1 MSWVKAERGT
11 KPGRNRPS
19 KGSDMHHGEFEYV
32 ATALP
37 FRIYRITRGRDGL
50 IIPPSLVP
58 WTILQIDPAA
68 FVTSSSRLHYYNCY
82 TCQDLLSF
90 ASAEITMSV
99 QPNSWPFDLA
109 VAQQLGFVFLA
120 VGGSRAYHQKELTAT
135 GADHRDWDL
144 IGVVK
149 SKNDIVSLV
158 LYSVAQ
164 LNALLGITKVENVKW
179 QKALSEGRNEEWE
192 VLRFSGWAQ
201 DSSKRSLKICSQ
213 AHLFDMA
220 AHHSIERFGVL
231 SARAVRHCRRYHP
244 SDGHRIFAYQPLRL
258 TEDLYILHDADFIHP
273 DSSPTAINPGVT
285 CDLLLT
291 SVVYYDSYPDST
303 KRLISALLRKWKTI
317 SKADSVL
324 SIMPLF
330 YRYLDFDDIFSQ
342 RLRAKL
348 SQAVGL
354 PLLRQ
359 CSPQKLSIGSSRD
372 RGVYHDLS
380 FLPLRQSFWMAYQP
394 SLELTEYLDIYE
406 GPIEYRQGLRHHHSS
421 PFTTNSEGSFG
432 EIRFSGSTWKSA
444 FVKTG
449 PYVKQELSIL
459 PDIQRYFRPRYVQQL
474 IAVNIAARKL
484 FFRFFRGKLLNE
496 LRLEFYT
503 NRANASNRE
512 RMDVVD
518 QFLDIE
524 LRRAE
529 QVTDAYRRTINMS
542 PDTVSSANQG
552 IHRFYYERLKSDS
565 RFIEFYGETI
575 PSICANPATSV
586 SHFLSTPL
594 IINGALHLPLRH
606 YLDHAQ
612 HILSPHA
619 RGGLESLPIAFGLGD
634 GHGGNVMVNKDN
646 FPAKFIHI
654 DYEVSGFHCP
664 FLDMAKALYN
674 DGFFNV
680 LYGDLLCQGITNEP
694 NASGTT
700 VSWAW
705 GREGIC
711 IDCSIK
717 MDEIGKVTAVT
728 KLEYILRPLFELV
741 AQHSSLKAKLAED
754 VLGNALFTC
763 ALLTRNFS
771 ERPDLFFLNLA
782 LGIRLASSMRD
793 VFYELFRWRII
804 SIALSSNLMPDEVF
818 LKRANETF
826 ELQKQFSQEKN
837 ESSGAILQRIA
848 RIAPHTCIR
857 ESIFAESRIDNH
869 FAYENILGSRNP
881 TDQLVDVGCCMG
893 TDIRKLILDGYR
905 SDCILGL
912 DIEKRFFDLG
922 NMLYNK
928 AQQCFKFR
936 HADMLDINFADKYS
950 DLEKKFQFIH
960 TANVLHLFSVKEQD
974 IFFRNLIYL
983 AKPGGIIWGRQVGLA
998 ANNHPSFRQPE
1009 GKGY

>member
-1 MSWVKAERGT
+1 MSWVKVERGT

-50 IIPPSLVP
+50 IIPPSLVL

-68 FVTSSSRLHYYNCY
+68 FVTSSSRQHYYNCY

-192 VLRFSGWAQ
+192 VLRYSGWAQ

-220 AHHSIERFGVL
+220 AHHSIECFGVL

-244 SDGHRIFAYQPLRL
+244 SDGHRLFAYQPLRL

-330 YRYLDFDDIFSQ
+330 YRYLDFDDIF
-342 RLRAKL
+342 
-348 SQAVGL
+348 
-354 PLLRQ
+354 
-359 CSPQKLSIGSSRD
+359 
-372 RGVYHDLS
+372 
-380 FLPLRQSFWMAYQP
+380 
-394 SLELTEYLDIYE
+394 
-406 GPIEYRQGLRHHHSS
+406 
-421 PFTTNSEGSFG
+421 N
-432 EIRFSGSTWKSA
+432 
-444 FVKTG
+444 
-449 PYVKQELSIL
+449 
-459 PDIQRYFRPRYVQQL
+459 IQRYFPPRYVQQL

-484 FFRFFRGKLLNE
+484 FFLFFRDKLLNE

-503 NRANASNRE
+503 DRANASNRE

-542 PDTVSSANQG
+542 PDTVRG
-552 IHRFYYERLKSDS
+552 
-565 RFIEFYGETI
+565 FIEFYGETI

-634 GHGGNVMVNKDN
+634 GHGGNIMVNKDN

-705 GREGIC
+705 GWEGIC

-905 SDCILGL
+905 SECILGL

-922 NMLYNK
+922 NMLYNE

-950 DLEKKFQFIH
+950 DLGKKFQFVH

-998 ANNHPSFRQPE
+998 ANDHPSFRQPE
-1009 GKGY
+1009 GKGYRFTILEFRDWCLKIAGWDAATAHFNAQLVEYDEIRAKREDKKWVLQWQLRVPNSTAQSTDWCGEK